1 MKKGG
6 FQDNKL
12 NLQFKALEMEK
23 SDQLYVQLLYLLHH
37 SAMQELGKVKN
48 PMTDKVELNLEQAS
62 QVIDMLE
69 MLKEKTGGN
78 LSDELAKTQEM
89 MLSELRLNYADEL
102 NKQKQ
107 DGSTPK

>member
-1 MKKGG
+1 MEKGG

-12 NLQFKALEMEK
+12 NLHLKALEMEK

-48 PMTDKVELNLEQAS
+48 PMTDKAELNLEQAS

-78 LSDELAKTQEM
+78 LSEELAKTQEM
-89 MLSELRLNYADEL
+89 MLSELRLNYVDEL

-107 DGSTPK
+107 DGATAK